1 MSHYYWWIVRD
12 SPGFCSTL
20 HLQKSSSEVAALGTD
35 PLILVQEKRMLMLAF
50 NEPATSVV
58 VALFLFLFY
67 LMNWLNKI
75 VRQCVSTFFCNQSG
89 EWQIALWWFKWTP
102 STTRWYTRV
111 LKRFSYFKCGGFYL
125 GALKRRGNKE
135 HWADRYRVTSS
146 RKKLTLWYSAV
157 YFLWQYYRWKSQFQ

>member
-1 MSHYYWWIVRD
+1 MSHYYWWIARD

-67 LMNWLNKI
+67 LMNWLKKI
-75 VRQCVSTFFCNQSG
+75 VRQCVSAFFCIHRVNGNSFVMVYMNAINDKMIYEGLEEVFLFQMQRFLPWCTQKTRKQRALS
-89 EWQIALWWFKWTP
+89 WQVQGHIIYKETNP
-102 STTRWYTRV
+102 VV
-111 LKRFSYFKCGGFYL
+111 LSCIFP
-125 GALKRRGNKE
+125 
-135 HWADRYRVTSS
+135 
-146 RKKLTLWYSAV
+146 LTVL
-157 YFLWQYYRWKSQFQ
+157 